1 MPRRPV
7 RRTSAD
13 HVLITQ
19 RERMFAHLLLKGEHS
34 DTKCAELAGFPAANA
49 RSLKKR
55 KQVKDYI
62 EAYNQQFMMMMLNR
76 ETETMLAQGIT
87 REALVQRL
95 WIIANTAS
103 ERTRDSYESQI
114 EAIDKISEILGFK
127 IQPRNMDELFRGKTD
142 EQIANYLSYGS
153 FDLPVTQ

>member
-1 MPRRPV
+1 MPRSTP
-7 RRTSAD
+7 RRANAD

-34 DTKCAELAGFPAANA
+34 DQKCAELAGFPANHAP
-49 RSLKKR
+49 RLKKR
-55 KQVKDYI
+55 RQVKEYI
-62 EAYNQQFMMMMLNR
+62 EIYNQQLMMMMLNR
-76 ETETMLAQGIT
+76 EMESMVAQGIT

-114 EAIDKISEILGFK
+114 EAIDKIAGILGFK
-127 IQPRNMDELFRGKTD
+127 IQPRDMDELFRGKSD
-142 EQIANYLSYGS
+142 EQIANYMTYGS
-153 FDLPVTQ
+153 FDRPVTQ